1 MRYKFAEDAKPQVSL
16 LIFATVISVVLWIL
30 STWVFP
36 SLNIVLYPLQLFA
49 TFVHEGSHVLATV
62 LTGNAVQS
70 LTVSP
75 DASGVVWSTSSGWLS
90 QLFISSAGYL
100 GATLFGVLLLIW
112 MRYNYSSRKA
122 LYFSAGFVGIMTVI
136 FGLLAPMWNI
146 LSVNITFLSVVFTVF
161 SGAIL
166 TIGLFAIARFASMKW
181 VNFALSFL
189 AVQCLLNAFF
199 SLKDLFFISVA
210 TDTPTDA
217 ANMASATGIPALI
230 WVLIWFGLSIV
241 MISLGLR
248 LYAVSR
254 NKMQQDLPFEDN
266 I

>member
-1 MRYKFAEDAKPQVSL
+1 MRYKFAEDAKPQVNL

-36 SLNIVLYPLQLFA
+36 SLSLVLYPLQLFA

-62 LTGNAVQS
+62 LTGNSVQS

-75 DASGVVWSTSSGWLS
+75 DASGVVWSTSSGWIS

-100 GATLFGVLLLIW
+100 GATLFGTLLLIW
-112 MRYNYSSRKA
+112 MRFNFCSRKA

-136 FGLLAPMWNI
+136 FGFLAPMWNI
-146 LSVNITFLSVVFTVF
+146 LSVRVTFLSVIFTVF
-161 SGAIL
+161 SGTVL
-166 TIGLFAIARFASMKW
+166 TVGLLAIARYASLKW

-199 SLKDLFFISVA
+199 SLKDLFYISVA
-210 TDTPTDA
+210 TDMPSDA
-217 ANMASATGIPALI
+217 ANMAAATSIPAII
-230 WVLIWFGLSIV
+230 WVFLWFGLSIL
-241 MISLGLR
+241 MISIGLR

-254 NKMQQDLPFEDN
+254 NKAQQDLPFED
-266 I
+266 